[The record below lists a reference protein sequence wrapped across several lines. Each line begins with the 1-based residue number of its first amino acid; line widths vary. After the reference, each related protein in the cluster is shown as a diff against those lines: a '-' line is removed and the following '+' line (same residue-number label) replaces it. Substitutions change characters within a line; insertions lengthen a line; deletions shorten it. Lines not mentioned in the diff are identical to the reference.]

1 MDQTRLIVLIALSFV
16 SLMLWEAW
24 QRDYGPVPAPA
35 EQASTQT
42 PDTATPVRDLPDLT
56 GAPTISAPAIADLP
70 SATPIAGVV
79 EPIIVETDLLSL
91 VINPV
96 GGVIE
101 RAALRRYP
109 EDGENPETSFKLLDT
124 SSERYFIH
132 QSGLK
137 ANTAA
142 SADHYATFSAL
153 SSHHELAP
161 GEDTLVVTLTWRSP
175 EGIEV
180 DKQYIVRRGSYEIE
194 LAHKVRNNGSADWTY
209 HHYDQLQRKFID
221 TTQYFIHTF
230 TGAAISTPEKRY
242 EKYTFE
248 DLTEEPVKVETANGW
263 AAILEHYFV
272 GAIIPAKD
280 VAYQYYSSIVS
291 EENYI
296 VGYYGPAQTVH
307 PGESAETTSRIFVGP
322 KLQKMLADVA
332 PGLELTVDYGMLW
345 FIGKILFWILDQW
358 HGLTGNWGW
367 SIILLTLAVKLMFYP
382 LSAAGYRSMA
392 KMRKV
397 QPRLVALRERHQ
409 NDRAALNQAMMDL
422 YKTEKINPL
431 GGCLPILIQIPVFIA
446 LYWVILESVELRQ
459 APWTLWIQ
467 DLSIKD
473 PLFVLPVLMTLSMWL
488 QTRLN
493 PAPIDPIQARV
504 MQIMPFAFG
513 AFFAF
518 FPAGLVLYWFV
529 NNCLSIAQQWTVTR
543 AEERK
548 A

>member
-1 MDQTRLIVLIALSFV
+1 MDQTRLILLIALSFV

-24 QRDYGPVPAPA
+24 QRDYGPAPLPAA
-35 EQASTQT
+35 TEETRDQAA
-42 PDTATPVRDLPDLT
+42 DDLPEVST
-56 GAPTISAPAIADLP
+56 PASPVSEAFP
-70 SATPIAGVV
+70 NEPAASPVPGTTVPITVK
-79 EPIIVETDLLSL
+79 TDLISL

-101 RAALRRYP
+101 QAELRRYP
-109 EDGENPETSFKLLDT
+109 ENGENPDESFKLLDT
-124 SSERYFIH
+124 SAQRYFIH

-137 ANTAA
+137 ASASA
-142 SADHYATFSAL
+142 SADHYATFSSASAEYELPADQDAL
-153 SSHHELAP
+153 
-161 GEDTLVVTLTWRSP
+161 TVTLTWRSP
-175 EGIEV
+175 EGVEV
-180 DKQYIVRRGSYEIE
+180 DKQYLLRRGSYEIE
-194 LAHKVRNNGSADWTY
+194 LAHKIRNNSTGDWTY

-230 TGAAISTPEKRY
+230 TGAAVSTPEKRY

-248 DLTEEPVKVETANGW
+248 DLAEEPVKVSTSNGW

-272 GAIIPAKD
+272 GAIVPPKEP
-280 VAYQYYSSIVS
+280 AYQYYSSIVS
-291 EENYI
+291 DENYVI
-296 VGYYGPAQTVH
+296 GYYGPASTVQ
-307 PGESAETTSRIFVGP
+307 PGAAAETTSRIFLGP
-322 KLQKMLADVA
+322 KLQKTLAAVA
-332 PGLELTVDYGMLW
+332 PGLELTVDYGILW

-367 SIILLTLAVKLMFYP
+367 SIILLTVAVKLMFYP

-459 APWTLWIQ
+459 APWTLWIT

-473 PLFVLPVLMTLSMWL
+473 PFFVLPVLMTLSMWL
-488 QTRLN
+488 QTKLN
-493 PAPIDPIQARV
+493 PAPVDPIQARV

-518 FPAGLVLYWFV
+518 FPSGLVLYWFV

-543 AEERK
+543 AVERK

>member
-1 MDQTRLIVLIALSFV
+1 MDQTRLILLIALSFV

-24 QRDYGPVPAPA
+24 QRDYGPAPAPA
-35 EQASTQT
+35 AVEET
-42 PDTATPVRDLPDLT
+42 PGVRANDMP
-56 GAPTISAPAIADLP
+56 AVAAASAPAPEVLPDQAIA
-70 SATPIAGVV
+70 SASPISAA
-79 EPIIVETDLLSL
+79 PITVKTDLLSL
-91 VINPV
+91 VINPT

-101 RAALRRYP
+101 QAELRAYP
-109 EDGENPETSFKLLDT
+109 EDSENPDESFKLLDT
-124 SSERYFIH
+124 SAQRYFIH

-137 ANTAA
+137 AGIAA
-142 SADHYATFSAL
+142 SADHYATYFSA
-153 SSHHELAP
+153 SARYELAAAD
-161 GEDTLVVTLTWRSP
+161 DTLTVTLTWRSP
-175 EGIEV
+175 EGVEV
-180 DKQYIVRRGSYEIE
+180 DKQYILRRGSYVVE
-194 LAHKVRNNGSADWTY
+194 LAHKIRNNSGADWTY

-230 TGAAISTPEKRY
+230 TGAAVSTPEKRY
-242 EKYTFE
+242 EKFTFE
-248 DLTEEPVKVETANGW
+248 DLTEEPVKLSSSNGW

-272 GAIIPAKD
+272 GAIVPAKD
-280 VAYQYYSSIVS
+280 LSYQYYSSIVS
-291 EENYI
+291 EESYVI
-296 VGYYGPAQTVH
+296 GYYGPASTVQ
-307 PGESAETTSRIFVGP
+307 PGATAETTSRIFLGP
-322 KLQKMLADVA
+322 KLQKTLAEVA

-367 SIILLTLAVKLMFYP
+367 SIILLTIAVKLMFYP

-422 YKTEKINPL
+422 YRNEKINPL

-459 APWTLWIQ
+459 APWTLWIT

-473 PLFVLPVLMTLSMWL
+473 PFFVLPVLMTLSMWL
-488 QTRLN
+488 QTKLN
-493 PAPIDPIQARV
+493 PAPVDPIQARV

-518 FPAGLVLYWFV
+518 FPSGLVLYWFV

>member
-1 MDQTRLIVLIALSFV
+1 MDQTRLILLIALSFV

-24 QRDYGPVPAPA
+24 QRDYGPQPVAA
-35 EQASTQT
+35 ATEQAVQT
-42 PDTATPVRDLPDLT
+42 PGEDIPQVADAKPNGEPADLNTANAAPTT
-56 GAPTISAPAIADLP
+56 GATDPITI
-70 SATPIAGVV
+70 
-79 EPIIVETDLLSL
+79 ETDLLSL

-101 RAALRRYP
+101 QAALRQYP
-109 EDGENPETSFKLLDT
+109 ENGEAPDQAFKLLDA
-124 SSERYFIH
+124 SDDRFFIH

-137 ANTAA
+137 TNTES
-142 SADHYATFSAL
+142 SADHYATYTSAAN
-153 SSHHELAP
+153 HHALVE
-161 GEDTLVVTLTWRSP
+161 GEDTLTVTLTWKSP
-175 EGIEV
+175 DGVEV
-180 DKQYIVRRGSYEIE
+180 DKQFVLRRGSYEVE
-194 LAHKVRNNGSADWTY
+194 LVHKIRNGGDVAWTY
-209 HHYDQLQRKFID
+209 HHYDQLQRRFID

-230 TGAAISTPEKRY
+230 TGAAVSTPEKRY
-242 EKYTFE
+242 EKYTFD
-248 DLTEEPVKVETANGW
+248 DLTEETVKLATTDGW

-272 GAIIPAKD
+272 GAIIPASD
-280 VAYQYYSSIVS
+280 RTYNYYSSIVS
-291 EENYI
+291 DQNYVI
-296 VGYYGPAQTVH
+296 GYYGPAETVP
-307 PGESAETTSRIFVGP
+307 PGATAETNSRIFLGP
-322 KLQKMLADVA
+322 KLQKTLAEVA

-345 FIGKILFWILDQW
+345 FIGKILFWILDKW
-358 HGLTGNWGW
+358 HSLTGNWGW
-367 SIILLTLAVKLMFYP
+367 SIILLTIAVKLMFYP

-422 YKTEKINPL
+422 YKNEKINPL

-459 APWTLWIQ
+459 APWTLWIT

-473 PLFVLPVLMTLSMWL
+473 PWFVLPVLMTLSMWL
-488 QTRLN
+488 QTKLN
-493 PAPIDPIQARV
+493 PAPVDPIQARV

-518 FPAGLVLYWFV
+518 FPSGLVLYWFV
-529 NNCLSIAQQWTVTR
+529 NNCLSIAQQWNVTR
-543 AEERK
+543 AVEAK